1 MSFDVQI
8 TVLPEYLR
16 IVNTGEFSLPALFEF
31 IGIVKSEADK
41 AGRNNVLVDSRG
53 ITGNISEVDRFM
65 GGQRS
70 AEVFGKRLKVA
81 LLMPIGSVTK
91 MAELAA
97 VNRGARMLVTDS
109 ETEALD
115 WLLN

>member
-1 MSFDVQI
+1 MGFNLQI
-8 TVLPEYLR
+8 TVLPDHLR
-16 IVNTGEFSLPALFEF
+16 ILNTGEFSLPALFEF
-31 IGIVKSEADK
+31 IGQVKSEAEK
-41 AGRNNVLVDSRG
+41 AGRNAVLVDSRG

-65 GGQRS
+65 GGQHS
-70 AEVFGKRLKVA
+70 AEVFGTRLKVA
-81 LLMPIGSVTK
+81 ILMPVGSVTK

-109 ETEALD
+109 EAEALD